1 MLDCWCQKQEAL
13 TMTVEF
19 ARMRIAKIRND
30 LAYSTN
36 GLNNKLG
43 LISKKEEEDSLT
55 VNGCVNWLEIK

>member
-1 MLDCWCQKQEAL
+1 
-13 TMTVEF
+13 MTVEF

-43 LISKKEEEDSLT
+43 LISKKEEDSLII
-55 VNGCVNWLEIK
+55 NGCVNWLEIK

>member
-1 MLDCWCQKQEAL
+1 
-13 TMTVEF
+13 MTVEF

-55 VNGCVNWLEIK
+55 VNGCVNWLELK